1 MTITLENVNND
12 IFEVIKSLVKL
23 DSDIVLKKD
32 GYTKD
37 FIDDMNK
44 CDEEF
49 KSENLKMYDNFD
61 EILKDI
67 END

>member
-1 MTITLENVNND
+1 MTINLENVNNNTL
-12 IFEVIKSLVKL
+12 EVIKSLVKL
-23 DSDIVLKKD
+23 DSNIVLKKD
-32 GYTKD
+32 GYKKE

-44 CDEEF
+44 CDDEF
-49 KSENLKMYDNFD
+49 KSGNLKTYDNFD

>member
-1 MTITLENVNND
+1 MTITLENVNNN

-23 DSDIVLKKD
+23 DSNIVLKKD
-32 GYTKD
+32 GYKKE
-37 FIDDMNK
+37 FIDDINK
-44 CDEEF
+44 CDDEF
-49 KSENLKMYDNFD
+49 KSGNLKTYDNFD

>member
-1 MTITLENVNND
+1 MTITLENVNNN

-23 DSDIVLKKD
+23 DSNIVLKKD
-32 GYTKD
+32 GYTKE